1 MPSSND
7 NVILNAN
14 ATIPSG
20 FVAQAG
26 TIDMGT
32 SGNLILSDGAQLIHG
47 NDGVTATVKKEITGV
62 GNSWSSASNGWYFI
76 ASPTM
81 AENGINPTAVSNLV
95 GSDYD
100 LYRLSGTTWE
110 NAKAYE
116 NDFVL
121 NNGAGYLY
129 TNINTVTLEFTG
141 KLKPYSET
149 NQANQVNVENMD
161 LDYLHLIDNMT
172 GADVD
177 LLSVPESV
185 EGPNATG
192 TGPSASSGSS
202 YTFTAKTI
210 DYTSRFRLA
219 FSICGGRK

>member
-1 MPSSND
+1 
-7 NVILNAN
+7 
-14 ATIPSG
+14 
-20 FVAQAG
+20 
-26 TIDMGT
+26 MGT

-116 NDFVL
+116 NDFVP

-129 TNINTVTLEFTG
+129 ASKNTVTLEFTG

-161 LDYLHLIDNMT
+161 LDYL
-172 GADVD
+172 
-177 LLSVPESV
+177 
-185 EGPNATG
+185 
-192 TGPSASSGSS
+192 
-202 YTFTAKTI
+202 TAKTT
-210 DYTSRFRLA
+210 DYASRFRLV